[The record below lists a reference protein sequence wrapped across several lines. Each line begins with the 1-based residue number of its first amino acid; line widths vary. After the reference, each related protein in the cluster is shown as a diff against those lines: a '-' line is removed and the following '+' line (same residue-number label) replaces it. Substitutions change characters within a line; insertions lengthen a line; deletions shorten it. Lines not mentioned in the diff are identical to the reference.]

1 MNLFV
6 LKVEETPDTNNLGIW
21 FIIYIMKMKN
31 VGLVLLCSEKCHL
44 PRKMEEESLN
54 VEEKNVGGGH
64 VYAGITLGPHKVGR
78 CGQLKKS
85 KGARPHPQLRPLTL
99 KSP

>member
-44 PRKMEEESLN
+44 PRKMEEESLT
-54 VEEKNVGGGH
+54 VEGKKNVCGATCMR
-64 VYAGITLGPHKVGR
+64 VSLRGPTGLDVVGN
-78 CGQLKKS
+78 
-85 KGARPHPQLRPLTL
+85 LRRVRAHAHIHNYDL
-99 KSP
+99 